1 MKKQIAALIAGTMI
15 TAMMTGCGVFGT
27 SGTDTQ
33 QKGLSLPKID
43 PFVSVEKNRSASA
56 PENTGTDRSDAGTT
70 YSQDTTES
78 YTCTNE
84 EDNDSGYNYDPDAG
98 YFYGESGKDR
108 KSILPDPD
116 DYEPGSSS
124 PYYDETPTVRDSRFE
139 SAVLM
144 YDYEGRV
151 YSSDYADLAFTLT
164 GVYGAGAEEIDVVF
178 HKCQYTLSGID
189 LGAVYT
195 GTLTK
200 IDGSNYVNMDGY
212 YIYEFPFMDL
222 WEDGS
227 RHPDTFYLKFSFGSN
242 DTEFCVSKIGLLND
256 TMYMRSPDVTA
267 ETDLCMSGYTMEY
280 EDPSYEEVYEAQ
292 PYEETYEESYEEY
305 YEEPCEESYE
315 EYCEEYYEEPCEE
328 SYEDTYETYS
338 CDSIEDT
345 LISWAADYYACRNGA
360 YPEYCECVP
369 QSDGIYAL
377 HLYDMVTA
385 DDGTMHTAT
394 VAWYWVDADGK
405 GTNILGEAVD
415 IHP

>member
-1 MKKQIAALIAGTMI
+1 MKKQIFALIAGTMI
-15 TAMMTGCGVFGT
+15 TAMMTGCGALGT
-27 SGTDTQ
+27 ATQ
-33 QKGLSLPKID
+33 QKGILFPKIH
-43 PFVSVEKNRSASA
+43 PFVRVEENRPSSASA
-56 PENTGTDRSDAGTT
+56 PADTGTGRNDAGTS
-70 YSQDTTES
+70 YSYEDTAEN
-78 YTCTNE
+78 YTCTYE
-84 EDNDSGYNYDPDAG
+84 EKPESGYNYDPDAG

-124 PYYDETPTVRDSRFE
+124 PYYEETPTVRDSRFE
-139 SAVLM
+139 TAVLM

-164 GVYGAGAEEIDVVF
+164 GVYGAGAEEIQVVF

-200 IDGSNYVNMDGY
+200 IDGSNYVSMDGY

-227 RHPDTFYLKFSFGSN
+227 RHPDTFYLKFSFGSI
-242 DTEFCVSKIGLLND
+242 DTEFCVSEIGLLND

-267 ETDLCMSGYTMEY
+267 DMDLCTSPGAYSSE
-280 EDPSYEEVYEAQ
+280 EQLYEEQ
-292 PYEETYEESYEEY
+292 PYEEVWENAWADPCGEACEEAWEDPCDEAYEETW
-305 YEEPCEESYE
+305 ES
-315 EYCEEYYEEPCEE
+315 
-328 SYEDTYETYS
+328 YS

-345 LISWAADYYACRNGA
+345 LLSWAADYYACRNGA

-369 QSDGIYAL
+369 QSDGIYAV

-394 VAWYWVDADGK
+394 LAWYWVDADGK